1 MPTMTPER
9 ATGAASG
16 SSGPPR
22 GPRPSA
28 EREAPL
34 KRLHIG
40 LILVAVVIS
49 VLAARVVQ
57 LQGVDAESYAEQ
69 ARELGVVNEVLP
81 ATRGKITDRN
91 GVPLA
96 ESLDGMMIVADPSK
110 TRDDAPAIA
119 EILRS
124 RLDINYLDA
133 VKNLAYPD
141 EDSRFRYVAR
151 RVPSSK
157 ARAAVEQLDELGY
170 KGIDVRRDPLRS
182 YPNEDIAANLLGYTN
197 RQGEAVGGVEMLYND
212 RLSGKDGSTTYDV
225 GTGGARIPLGDNS
238 VVEPRDGDDL
248 SLTIDRDVQFYA
260 QRLLRETVDQA
271 RAESGS
277 AVVMDVRSGELIAV
291 ADYPSFDANA
301 DYHDE
306 TEQLGSGAFADLYEP
321 GSVEKVLTAAA
332 LVEEGAVTPRTR
344 ITVPGEIKSS
354 DRTIHDYFEHGSLR
368 LTMAGVI
375 AKSSNIGTV
384 LAARQ
389 VSDRTLYRYL
399 HSFGLA
405 DRVGIDGYAQEPGM
419 LARWSDW
426 IQVERDN
433 ISFGQGLAVTAMHM
447 TAALNTIARG
457 GSYIEPSVVRGQVLD
472 NEGRATG
479 SETSATHRV
488 VSPVTARKVT
498 RMMQMVVDPKEGTAP
513 MASIPGYLVAG
524 KTGTAQR
531 VSEDCGCYG
540 RDFTVSFGGFAPA
553 DDPRFTVYV
562 VVHKP
567 RNGGGG
573 GSTGGPV
580 FRKLMG
586 YLLQKYSV
594 APSGKK
600 ANRLPLTWKPT
611 AEEREQRALAQA
623 ERGRNPLYLRLGR

>member
-1 MPTMTPER
+1 MPSQPR
-9 ATGAASG
+9 
-16 SSGPPR
+16 PPR
-22 GPRPSA
+22 QRAGRARPGRA
-28 EREAPL
+28 ARTGREAPRR
-34 KRLHIG
+34 RLHVGFVIVA
-40 LILVAVVIS
+40 ILVS
-49 VLAARVVQ
+49 VFGVRLVQ
-57 LQGVDAESYAEQ
+57 LQGLDAAAYAQQ
-69 ARELGVVNEVLP
+69 ARELGVVSEVLP
-81 ATRGKITDRN
+81 ATRGTIRDRN

-119 EILRS
+119 QVLQD
-124 RLDINYLDA
+124 RLGINYLDA

-151 RVPSSK
+151 RVPSSQ
-157 ARAAVEQLDELGY
+157 ARAALEELDELGY
-170 KGIDVRRDPLRS
+170 KGIDLRRDPLRN

-197 RQGEAVGGVEMLYND
+197 REGLAVGGVEMLYD
-212 RLSGKDGSTTYDV
+212 ERLSGVDGSTTYDV
-225 GTGGARIPLGDNS
+225 GLGGARIPLGDNS
-238 VVEPRDGDDL
+238 VVEPRDGEDL
-248 SLTIDRDVQFYA
+248 TLTIDRDVQFYA
-260 QRLLRETVDQA
+260 QRLLRQAVDQA

-277 AVVMDVRSGELIAV
+277 AVVMDARSGELIAV
-291 ADYPSFDANA
+291 ADYPTFDANE
-301 DYHDE
+301 DYHDQ
-306 TEQLGSGAFADLYEP
+306 TEQLGSAAFADVYEP

-344 ITVPGEIKSS
+344 ITVPGKIKSS
-354 DRTIHDYFEHGSLR
+354 DRIIRDYFEHGTIR

-384 LAARQ
+384 IASRE
-389 VSDRTLYRYL
+389 VKDRILYNYL
-399 HSFGLA
+399 RAFGLG
-405 DRVGIDGYAQEPGM
+405 DRVGIEGYAQEPGM
-419 LARWSDW
+419 LAHWSDW

-433 ISFGQGLAVTAMHM
+433 ITFGQGLAATAMHM
-447 TAALNTIARG
+447 TAALNALARG
-457 GSYIEPSVVRGQVLD
+457 GEYIAPSVVRGRVLD

-479 SETSATHRV
+479 SETSETRRV
-488 VSPVTARKVT
+488 VSATTARKVT
-498 RMMQMVVDPKEGTAP
+498 RMMQMVVDEQRGTAP
-513 MASIPGYLVAG
+513 AAAIPGYQVAG

-531 VSEDCGCYG
+531 VDPSCGCYG

-594 APSGKK
+594 PPSG
-600 ANRLPLTWKPT
+600 AEPARLPLTWDPT
-611 AEEREQRALAQA
+611 AA
-623 ERGRNPLYLRLGR
+623 ERQERAVRRAGEGRNGLYLRLGR